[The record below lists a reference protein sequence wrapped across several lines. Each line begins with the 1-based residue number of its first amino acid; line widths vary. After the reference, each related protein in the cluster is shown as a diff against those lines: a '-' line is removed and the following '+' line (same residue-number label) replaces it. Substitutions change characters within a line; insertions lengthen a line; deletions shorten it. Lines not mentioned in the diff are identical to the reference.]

1 MNSSYDVLERYSRRS
16 LWTLL
21 FLLIAVAAGAA
32 LSLVYPAA
40 GKLSMLFPLMVVIAA
55 AALRSSAK
63 GANVN
68 PSSPGMKAI
77 LNDELRQA
85 SMHRAFRNAF
95 LVVLMVQ
102 PLLAF
107 LPELVA
113 LDRPA
118 PLMAVVTIWVGMV
131 AMVGSVLYYDR

>member
-1 MNSSYDVLERYSRRS
+1 MNAAYDVLERYSRRS

-21 FLLIAVAAGAA
+21 FLLIAIGAGAA
-32 LSLVYPAA
+32 LSLAYPAVSR
-40 GKLSMLFPLMVVIAA
+40 LSMLIPLMFVIAA

-63 GANVN
+63 GADVN

-95 LVVLMVQ
+95 LAVLIAQ

-113 LDRPA
+113 IDRPA
-118 PLMAVVTIWVGMV
+118 PLMAVVTIWIGMIVMV
-131 AMVGSVLYYDR
+131 ASVLYHDR

>member
-1 MNSSYDVLERYSRRS
+1 MQTSHDVLERYSRRS

-21 FLLIAVAAGAA
+21 FLLIAAGLGVA
-32 LSLVYPAA
+32 LSTFVPAV
-40 GKLSMLFPLMVVIAA
+40 GSLSIMFPLVVVFVA
-55 AALRSSAK
+55 AALRASAK
-63 GANVN
+63 GADVN

-95 LVVLMVQ
+95 LAVLIVQ

-113 LDRPA
+113 IYRPA
-118 PLMAVVTIWVGMV
+118 PVMAIATIWIGMV
-131 AMVGSVLYYDR
+131 AMVGSLLYYDR